1 LQALSILANVARA
14 KVIAVLVGPEGVGVV
29 GIVDQMVLVV
39 MNLSALSLPLSALAF
54 LSRSYSQGPAAF
66 KRTYLTFLAVL
77 SALTLAGTAGAVGLV
92 AVRSSLLG
100 ESLLRYQPLL
110 ILGLLSVP
118 ALAVTTFG
126 ASVLAAAQ
134 RARQSAVVAAI
145 SATALFLAA
154 VVGVPGGGLEGL
166 YWVSLVVGAL
176 VAGAIFGHLHRELR
190 LPVFERKVGLVAEL
204 RRHPDLVFYC
214 VSYFLVSFTYP
225 LAWLIARHSVLE
237 HFGAAEAGRLQAV
250 IALMVGF
257 GTVLRSVNSQL
268 LLPLVSGRGDTDQK
282 FRDTVGVQRRLTV
295 ALALLAMPLVLLPR
309 WILTLLY
316 SAAFTAASPHLYL
329 FIVAEMILILG
340 GTYQALVL
348 GMEDM
353 RAWALPYL
361 LGYACVGG
369 MAWGLGRNHGIFG
382 VGLAAITGSL
392 LIFGLALWRLR
403 SRHGFRHPRGLLGL
417 MTVVLAAIFAAG
429 IVCARYDDGSVA
441 ALLVKVVVLLIF
453 APSLIR
459 CLDKED
465 RAWVYG
471 FLIRFQPRSS

>member
-1 LQALSILANVARA
+1 VARA

-29 GIVDQMVLVV
+29 GIVDQIVLVV

-54 LSRSYSQGPAAF
+54 LSRSYGQGPAAF

-92 AVRSSLLG
+92 AARSSLLG

-118 ALAVTTFG
+118 ALAATTFG

-134 RARQSAVVAAI
+134 RARQAAVVAAI

-154 VVGVPGGGLEGL
+154 VVGVLGGGLEGL
-166 YWVSLVVGAL
+166 YWVSLVVGVL
-176 VAGAIFGHLHRELR
+176 VAGATFGHLHRQLR
-190 LPVFERKVGLVAEL
+190 LPFFERRVRLAAEL
-204 RRHPDLVFYC
+204 THHPDVVFYC
-214 VSYFLVSFTYP
+214 VSYFLVSLAYP
-225 LAWLIARHSVLE
+225 LAWLIARYSVLDHVGE
-237 HFGAAEAGRLQAV
+237 AEAGRLQAV

-257 GTVLRSVNSQL
+257 GTVLRPVNSQL
-268 LLPLVSGRGDTDQK
+268 LLPIVSGPGDTGRK

-295 ALALLAMPLVLLPR
+295 TLALLAMPLVLFPR
-309 WILTLLY
+309 WLLAMLY
-316 SAAFTAASPHLYL
+316 SSAFTAASPYVHL
-329 FIVAEMILILG
+329 FVVAEVILILG
-340 GTYQALVL
+340 TTYQVLVL
-348 GMEDM
+348 GMDDM
-353 RAWALPYL
+353 RVWALIFFI
-361 LGYACVGG
+361 GYVCLGG
-369 MAWGLGRNHGIFG
+369 MAWGLGGNHGILG
-382 VGLAAITGSL
+382 VGLAAIAGSI

-403 SRHGFRHPRGLLGL
+403 SRHGFRLPRGLLGL
-417 MTVVLAAIFAAG
+417 MIVVLAAIFAAG

-471 FLIRFQPRSS
+471 FLTRFQPRSS